1 MMRKLIK
8 LWREDTVLVISGILA
23 LLSMCVV
30 PPSILYLNYIDIRVL
45 VILFCLMLVV
55 AGMVGLGVFEFLGR
69 SLISKIGS
77 IRSLLFVLVLLCF
90 FLSMFLTNDVAL
102 ITFVPFSIMIL
113 GMSSMKQY
121 MIKLLVLETIA
132 ANLGSMLTPIGNPQN
147 LYLYSR
153 FYISIAEFLSIMA
166 PYTAVS
172 LFLLLCC
179 IAFCKREKIK
189 VEEEQYR
196 ISISGSRL
204 AVYIVLFLIC
214 ISTVARILD
223 YRILFCIVFL
233 TVIFTDRNLIKKA
246 DYSLLL
252 TFVFFFVF
260 IGNMG
265 QISLIRQV
273 ISKAISGREILVSV
287 LASQGISN
295 VPAAVLLSGFT
306 DQYKSLL
313 IGTNIGGLGT
323 LIASMASLISYKYYA
338 NTENS
343 DKGKYIGHF
352 SVINAVFL
360 AALLIFNVLIN
371 IRIG

>member
-1 MMRKLIK
+1 
-8 LWREDTVLVISGILA
+8 
-23 LLSMCVV
+23 
-30 PPSILYLNYIDIRVL
+30 
-45 VILFCLMLVV
+45 
-55 AGMVGLGVFEFLGR
+55 
-69 SLISKIGS
+69 
-77 IRSLLFVLVLLCF
+77 
-90 FLSMFLTNDVAL
+90 
-102 ITFVPFSIMIL
+102 
-113 GMSSMKQY
+113 
-121 MIKLLVLETIA
+121 
-132 ANLGSMLTPIGNPQN
+132 
-147 LYLYSR
+147 
-153 FYISIAEFLSIMA
+153 
-166 PYTAVS
+166 
-172 LFLLLCC
+172 
-179 IAFCKREKIK
+179 
-189 VEEEQYR
+189 
-196 ISISGSRL
+196 
-204 AVYIVLFLIC
+204 LIC